1 MPKITPPPTLG
12 EIVINCATIF
22 QPPERLAVSDAAEKY
37 VFLNNP
43 PAYVGPYLNDT
54 TPYMREPMDTFA
66 SRDHTGLVFVS
77 SAQSAK
83 TQGLVLNTL
92 AYTIKCNPGDV
103 ILYNP
108 SQATARDF
116 SMRRVDRL
124 HRYSQELKAEL
135 VPGRHADNTFDK
147 HYRSGMMLTLSW
159 PSVNEMAGKPVPIT
173 MLTDYD
179 RMPMDVEG
187 EGAPFDLAV
196 KRTTTFKSF
205 AMTVAESSP
214 SKEVLDGRWKG
225 DPRFPHLA
233 PPTEGILALYNRGDR
248 RRWFWPCPSCGEFFE
263 GSFAMLRWESLDD
276 PSACAA
282 TTYMV
287 CPHNGCYIKPGDRYQ
302 MNMRGVWLREGQKID
317 KDGNISGKALYS
329 EIASFWLKGVAAA
342 FTSWP
347 NLVRKFL
354 DAELDY
360 QRTGSTEALKTTIN
374 TDQGEPY
381 FPKEQESARLPED
394 IQATAQP
401 LPEKKV
407 PKDVRALFAMCDVQK
422 NRWEVQVHGVRPGN
436 PFDIVVIDRFP
447 IVKSNRK
454 DEDGERLW
462 VKPSEHPE
470 DWMLLL
476 TEVIEKTYPL
486 EDGSGHMAISMTLCD
501 SGGKAGVTGN
511 AYLFYMDL
519 KRMGKHSRFML
530 CKGDSKPNAPRVR
543 LEFPDSERKDRLAK
557 ARGEVPVLMFN
568 SNVLKDSL
576 NGMIPAQEHQ
586 DQSSAEEA
594 KPVAN
599 GRITFPDWLPPSF
612 YEELTVEV
620 RTPKGWENKHQR
632 RNESWDLLY
641 YCLGLL
647 TYRRIEHTDWA
658 NPPPHLGDWDTNPFV
673 TREHKT
679 STPAQAGPT
688 RTLAQLGESLA

>member
-1 MPKITPPPTLG
+1 MID
-12 EIVINCATIF
+12 CAAIF

-43 PAYVGPYLNDT
+43 PAYVGYYKNDT
-54 TPYMREPMDTFA
+54 TPYMREPMDVFS
-66 SRDHTGLVFVS
+66 SRDFTGEVFVS

-83 TQGLVLNTL
+83 TQALILNTL

-108 SQATARDF
+108 SQAAARDF

-124 HRYSQELKAEL
+124 HRYSQDLKTEL

-159 PSVNEMAGKPVPIT
+159 PSVNEMSGKPVPIT

-187 EGAPFDLAV
+187 EGSPFDLAA
-196 KRTTTFKSF
+196 KRTTTFRSF

-214 SKEVLDGRWKG
+214 SKEVLDVRWKG
-225 DPRFPHLA
+225 DPKFPHLA

-248 RRWFWPCPSCGEFFE
+248 RRWFWPCSQCGEFFE
-263 GSFAMLRWESLDD
+263 GSFSMLRWEALAD
-276 PSACAA
+276 PSASAE

-287 CPHNGCYIKPGDRYQ
+287 CPHNGCMIRPEDRYE
-302 MNMRGVWLREGQKID
+302 MNLKGRWLREGEKID
-317 KDGNISGKALYS
+317 KHGKVSGTPTRS
-329 EIASFWLKGVAAA
+329 SIASFWLKGVAAA
-342 FTSWP
+342 FTTWP
-347 NLVRKFL
+347 NLVKKQL

-360 QRTGSTEALKTTIN
+360 QRTGSTEALKTTVN

-381 FPKEQESARLPED
+381 FPKELESARLPED
-394 IQATAQP
+394 IQSQAKP

-407 PKDVRALFAMCDVQK
+407 PRDVRALFATCDVQK
-422 NRWEVQVHGVRPGN
+422 NRFEVQVQGILPGN
-436 PFDIVVIDRFP
+436 PYNIVVVDRFA
-447 IVKSNRK
+447 IVKSERK

-476 TEVIEKTYPL
+476 YQVIEKKYPL
-486 EDGSGHMAISMTLCD
+486 EDGTGEMAVSMTICD

-511 AYLFYMDL
+511 AYLFYLEL
-519 KRMGKHSRFML
+519 KRLGKHSRFML
-530 CKGDSKPNAPRVR
+530 CKGETKPNAPRVH

-557 ARGEVPVLMFN
+557 ARGEVPVLMLN

-576 NGMIPAQEHQ
+576 NGMLPTPERQ
-586 DQSSAEEA
+586 DDAVDEEA
-594 KPVAN
+594 TRVTN
-599 GRITFPDWLPPSF
+599 GRIIFPDWLPDTF
-612 YEELTVEV
+612 FEELTVEV
-620 RTPKGWENKHQR
+620 RTPKGWDNPHKR
-632 RNESWDLLY
+632 RNEAWDLLY
-641 YCLGLL
+641 YCLGLC
-647 TYRRIEHTDWA
+647 TYRRLEHIDWSE
-658 NPPPHLGDWDTNPFV
+658 PPAHLSQWETNPFV
-673 TREHKT
+673 TLAHKT
-679 STPAQAGPT
+679 STPMTPTTT
-688 RTLAQLGESLA
+688 RTLAQLGETLG